1 MINYGKQFIDNDDI
15 KAVTNVLKSKFLT
28 QGPLVNKFE
37 KKLKSFLGSKYC
49 CAVSSGTAALHL
61 AGVSSSLN
69 KNDYVITS
77 PISFVATS
85 NSILYSNA
93 RPIFVDIDEKTY
105 NIDESLVEKKILELK
120 KKNKH
125 VRAIIATDFAGNP
138 CNWKRLKILSKKYN
152 FLLINDNCHALGARY
167 YNDYKYAQK
176 YSDIVTHSFHP
187 VKQITT
193 GEGGALL
200 TNNKK
205 IFQNAIKLRSHGIY
219 KNNKL
224 RKKIGPWYYEMQK
237 LGFNYRLTDFQS
249 ALGISQLKKLKY
261 FLKKRTQIAKIYDT
275 EFKKNP
281 YLKIP
286 QANKFSVHAYHLYPL
301 LINFKKIKKTKKKLF
316 KYFEKKNIFLQ
327 VHYIPIHLQP
337 YYKKIFKYKIGD
349 FPISEKFYSQEVSLP
364 IHYSLKKKDVFKII
378 KLINNFVR

>member
-120 KKNKH
+120 KK
-125 VRAIIATDFAGNP
+125 
-138 CNWKRLKILSKKYN
+138 
-152 FLLINDNCHALGARY
+152 IN
-167 YNDYKYAQK
+167 
-176 YSDIVTHSFHP
+176 
-187 VKQITT
+187 
-193 GEGGALL
+193 
-200 TNNKK
+200 
-205 IFQNAIKLRSHGIY
+205 
-219 KNNKL
+219 
-224 RKKIGPWYYEMQK
+224 M
-237 LGFNYRLTDFQS
+237 
-249 ALGISQLKKLKY
+249 
-261 FLKKRTQIAKIYDT
+261 
-275 EFKKNP
+275 
-281 YLKIP
+281 
-286 QANKFSVHAYHLYPL
+286 
-301 LINFKKIKKTKKKLF
+301 
-316 KYFEKKNIFLQ
+316 
-327 VHYIPIHLQP
+327 
-337 YYKKIFKYKIGD
+337 
-349 FPISEKFYSQEVSLP
+349 
-364 IHYSLKKKDVFKII
+364 
-378 KLINNFVR
+378 